1 MSINTFFAMAMG
13 IGLFAGAIAVSTDNY
28 WAFISGSSLVIVLGG
43 TLAATFLSYEFR
55 YVIGALKA
63 ILGTFSVHRLDRASL
78 NAEVGRV
85 IRWAYMVQKDGIIT
99 LEAEA
104 KNTPG
109 WDGGFLL
116 FGVELI
122 LSGYNG
128 EETRRILSNTIESAY
143 ERSLVRAGILRNMA
157 ATAPAFGMIGT
168 LVGLIVMLDTMA
180 DDPSKIGA
188 GMAVAL
194 LTTLYGVLFARLMF
208 GPAAN
213 KVQQRED
220 IARFRNYLIVDG
232 LAMLADKASPR
243 HIQDRMNSYLDP
255 TIRFD
260 IDTQLKGSPTPPA
273 EGATA

>member
-1 MSINTFFAMAMG
+1 MSINTFFAMLMG

-28 WAFISGSSLVIVLGG
+28 WAFVSGSSLVIVLGG

-122 LSGYNG
+122 LSGYSG

-168 LVGLIVMLDTMA
+168 LVGLIVMLDTMS

-194 LTTLYGVLFARLMF
+194 LTTLYGVLLARLMF

-260 IDTQLKGSPTPPA
+260 IDTQLKAPATPPA
-273 EGATA
+273 EGAAA

>member
-1 MSINTFFAMAMG
+1 MSINTFFAMLMG

-28 WAFISGSSLVIVLGG
+28 WAFVSGSSLVIVLGG

-168 LVGLIVMLDTMA
+168 LVGLIVMLDTMS

-194 LTTLYGVLFARLMF
+194 LTTLYGVLLARLMF

-220 IARFRNYLIVDG
+220 ISRFRNYLIVDG

-260 IDTQLKGSPTPPA
+260 IDTQLKASPQPPA
-273 EGATA
+273 AGATA